1 MPNALTNTNISA
13 TYKGVLH
20 ADGESI
26 PASGLKPVYDGTGFQ
41 SSLSIGRSN
50 QGATVTGYLSSNDL
64 RAGQLKMPNEDK
76 GIENQ
81 VVARTT
87 SGVLELK
94 SLSDIIGGSTITP
107 GVYDNPRITVATG
120 GVITKIESRPTIQL
134 LTPRVNLIP
143 YADKLATTFTESF
156 NINWRLDSNGI
167 PRNGYY
173 ADSPTNTI
181 SPRYAIITVKMY
193 IESNSRNFATEM
205 LKDSIQIAQA
215 TIGANDTDYEERLDR
230 NKYVYVSQVIVN
242 IPPSE
247 VSLFEY
253 KSVYTPTTTGNK
265 FASRQNISGRSVT
278 LDGWVF

>member
-1 MPNALTNTNISA
+1 
-13 TYKGVLH
+13 
-20 ADGESI
+20 
-26 PASGLKPVYDGTGFQ
+26 
-41 SSLSIGRSN
+41 
-50 QGATVTGYLSSNDL
+50 
-64 RAGQLKMPNEDK
+64 MPNEDK

-143 YADKLATTFTESF
+143 YADKLATTFIESF
-156 NINWRLDSNGI
+156 NIDWRLDSNGI

-253 KSVYTPTTTGNK
+253 KSVYTSTTTGNK
-265 FASRQNISGRSVT
+265 FPLRQNISSRSVT

>member
-20 ADGESI
+20 ADGEPI
-26 PASGLKPVYDGTGFQ
+26 PASGLKPVYDGTGVQ
-41 SSLSIGRSN
+41 SALSVGRSN
-50 QGATVTGYLSSNDL
+50 QGATVSGYLSSNDL

-94 SLSDIIGGSTITP
+94 SLSDIIGGSTIAN
-107 GVYDNPRITVATG
+107 GVYDNPRITVSG
-120 GVITKIESRPTIQL
+120 NVITKIESRPTIQL
-134 LTPRVNLIP
+134 LAAPVNLIP
-143 YADKLATTFTESF
+143 YADKLATTFTEPF

-173 ADSPTNTI
+173 ADAPTNTI
-181 SPRYAIITVKMY
+181 SPRYAIISVKMY
-193 IESNSRNFATEM
+193 IESNSRNFYTEL

-215 TIGANDTDYEERLDR
+215 TIGANDTDFYERLDR
-230 NKYVYVSQVIVN
+230 NKYVYISQAIVS
-242 IPPSE
+242 IPESK

-253 KSVYTPTTTGNK
+253 KSVYTPTSTGNT